1 MTEVRFDPDRL
12 AELEEQRDFLVRS
25 LADLDSEFAA
35 GGIDPDEYRAL
46 RDDYVSRTAEVLRSL
61 VEDRQVSPPI
71 EFDGRTRWLITMLVV
86 LIVASVAGVVLSQ
99 TFGQRRPQDGITG
112 DIDRSV
118 RSQIFEARALFGA
131 GDSDEA
137 LKVAGEILAE
147 DPDHVD
153 ALLLSAQINSQQG
166 EVLLALQQVDQIL
179 VGDPDHID
187 GLTLR
192 GWVLVNIDNPELVA
206 AGISALDR
214 AIAQDPVSPDP
225 WIFRGFVART
235 IEEDLPA
242 AIGFYEVALERDP
255 PLGMVPQLEGLIDEM
270 NGELES
276 SG

>member
-35 GGIDPDEYRAL
+35 GGIDPDEYRVL

-71 EFDGRTRWLITMLVV
+71 ESDGRTRWLITMLVMLV
-86 LIVASVAGVVLSQ
+86 VASIAGVVLSQ

-112 DIDRSV
+112 DVDRSL

-131 GDSDEA
+131 GDSEGA
-137 LKVAGEILAE
+137 LEVAGEILAE

-153 ALLLSAQINSQQG
+153 ALLLTAQINSQQG

-179 VGDPDHID
+179 LGDPDHID

-214 AIAQDPVSPDP
+214 AIAQVPTSPDP

-242 AIGFYEVALERDP
+242 AIGFYEAALERDP
-255 PLGMVPQLEGLIDEM
+255 PPGMVPQLEGLIDEM
-270 NGELES
+270 KGQLES